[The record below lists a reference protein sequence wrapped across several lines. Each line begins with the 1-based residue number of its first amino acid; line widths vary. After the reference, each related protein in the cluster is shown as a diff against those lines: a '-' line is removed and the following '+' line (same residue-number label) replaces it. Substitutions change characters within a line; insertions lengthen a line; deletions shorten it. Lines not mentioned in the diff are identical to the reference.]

1 MVSLFNEDV
10 GSDQRQRRGADRS
23 DGGERLPDWAEHFHD
38 PSERPVP
45 LVPHVGASRGGEL
58 RVDEDR
64 PIVGDIL
71 DHAEASH
78 APSRSGA
85 LCVPSI

>member
-1 MVSLFNEDV
+1 
-10 GSDQRQRRGADRS
+10 
-23 DGGERLPDWAEHFHD
+23 
-38 PSERPVP
+38 
-45 LVPHVGASRGGEL
+45 
-58 RVDEDR
+58 VDEDR

-85 LCVPSI
+85 LCVP